1 MWWQKLEL
9 PNKDF
14 KATDIQILQ
23 WAIMNM
29 IETNKKIGILDKE
42 TEDVKKKQIEI
53 SEMKNTITER
63 NKQKTMGAA
72 Q

>member
-1 MWWQKLEL
+1 
-9 PNKDF
+9 
-14 KATDIQILQ
+14 
-23 WAIMNM
+23 MNM